1 MAQRPT
7 PTHHTTAVHCIET
20 MHCDTQT
27 PASQMSSNHYTDIIL
42 NSLDRPKKQAEK
54 LKSC

>member
-7 PTHHTTAVHCIET
+7 PTRHTTAVHLET
-20 MHCDTQT
+20 MHCDTQV
-27 PASQMSSNHYTDIIL
+27 SQMSSNHYTDIIL